1 MLEKIREGSQGV
13 IAKAILVL
21 VILSFAFAGVSSYLG
36 SSSVAPAATVNG
48 EEISTTELDQAYQSE
63 RARLEQQLG
72 EMFDALAA
80 NDAYLASIKK
90 GVLERLVAQ
99 KLLDQAAAEMG
110 LRVSNAQIV
119 EAIRQEPAFQ
129 TEGKFDNDRF
139 EAILRQLGYQQATFR
154 ESMRVDM
161 TRRQLISALI
171 GSEFV
176 LNGEAESLAKLQG
189 QTRDIRYL
197 MVDAEPFLAEATV
210 TEEEVKSFYD
220 TNPAQFER
228 PEMVSLEYV
237 ELDAKDLANGIQISD
252 EQAKTYY
259 DEHQNQYQTAEK
271 RLAAHILIDAST
283 DNAEAKAEDLHKQ
296 LENGA
301 DFAALAQS
309 DSQDTLSGEKG
320 GELGWFEPGV
330 MDPAFDEALF
340 ALNKGDIS
348 KVVKT
353 PFGFHIIKLLDIQSG
368 QTAPFAEVKDKIV
381 AQLKQDEAVNQ
392 FYGLQQKLADTSYEI
407 PDNLQE
413 AAKAVGAEI
422 KTTRLFGRD
431 NAPAPFDKPEL
442 SKAAFSS
449 DVLGGMNSELLE
461 VDRNHVVVIRIKEH
475 QQAGTLEFA
484 EVKPAIEARLKQQ
497 KANEIARDKAQE
509 YMVKLK
515 EGNADIALQS
525 RANLGRFTQ
534 DVDSALVS
542 KAFQMAKA
550 KEGLSV
556 DTVSL
561 ATGYAVVVLDAIHD
575 AESAPADQVAAIKQG
590 LNSQYGEND
599 YRAVIDMLKAKAE
612 IVYPEDN
619 E

>member
-13 IAKAILVL
+13 IAKGILVL

-110 LRVSNAQIV
+110 LRVSNAQII

-139 EAILRQLGYQQATFR
+139 EAILRQLGYQQAAFR

-197 MVDAEPFLAEATV
+197 LVDAEPFLGQATV
-210 TEEEVKSFYD
+210 TEEEAKSFYD

-237 ELDAKDLANGIQISD
+237 ELNAKDLVYGIEVSD
-252 EQAKTYY
+252 ELAKTYY

-271 RLAAHILIDAST
+271 RLAAHILIDGST
-283 DNAEAKAEDLHKQ
+283 DNAEAKAEDIHKQ

-301 DFAALAQS
+301 DFAALAKS

-320 GELGWFEPGV
+320 GELV
-330 MDPAFDEALF
+330 
-340 ALNKGDIS
+340 
-348 KVVKT
+348 
-353 PFGFHIIKLLDIQSG
+353 
-368 QTAPFAEVKDKIV
+368 
-381 AQLKQDEAVNQ
+381 
-392 FYGLQQKLADTSYEI
+392 
-407 PDNLQE
+407 
-413 AAKAVGAEI
+413 
-422 KTTRLFGRD
+422 
-431 NAPAPFDKPEL
+431 
-442 SKAAFSS
+442 
-449 DVLGGMNSELLE
+449 
-461 VDRNHVVVIRIKEH
+461 
-475 QQAGTLEFA
+475 
-484 EVKPAIEARLKQQ
+484 
-497 KANEIARDKAQE
+497 
-509 YMVKLK
+509 
-515 EGNADIALQS
+515 
-525 RANLGRFTQ
+525 
-534 DVDSALVS
+534 
-542 KAFQMAKA
+542 
-550 KEGLSV
+550 GLSLV
-556 DTVSL
+556 
-561 ATGYAVVVLDAIHD
+561 
-575 AESAPADQVAAIKQG
+575 
-590 LNSQYGEND
+590 
-599 YRAVIDMLKAKAE
+599 
-612 IVYPEDN
+612 
-619 E
+619 

>member
-1 MLEKIREGSQGV
+1 M
-13 IAKAILVL
+13 
-21 VILSFAFAGVSSYLG
+21 
-36 SSSVAPAATVNG
+36 
-48 EEISTTELDQAYQSE
+48 
-63 RARLEQQLG
+63 
-72 EMFDALAA
+72 
-80 NDAYLASIKK
+80 
-90 GVLERLVAQ
+90 LERLVAQ

-110 LRVSNAQIV
+110 LRVSNTQII

-139 EAILRQLGYQQATFR
+139 EAILRQLGYQQAAFR

-197 MVDAEPFLAEATV
+197 LVDAEPFLGQATV
-210 TEEEVKSFYD
+210 TEEEAKSFYD

-237 ELDAKDLANGIQISD
+237 ELNAKDLVYGIKVSD
-252 EQAKTYY
+252 ELAKTYY

-283 DNAEAKAEDLHKQ
+283 DNAEAKAEDIHKQ

-301 DFAALAQS
+301 DFAALAKS
-309 DSQDTLSGEKG
+309 DSQDTSGEKG

-381 AQLKQDEAVNQ
+381 EQIKQEEAVKQ

-461 VDRNHVVVIRIKEH
+461 VDRNHVVVVRVKEH

-575 AESAPADQVAAIKQG
+575 TESAPADQVAAIKQR
-590 LNSQYGEND
+590 LNSQFGEND

-612 IVYPEDN
+612 IIYPEGD

>member
-13 IAKAILVL
+13 IAKGILVL

-110 LRVSNAQIV
+110 LRVSNTQII

-139 EAILRQLGYQQATFR
+139 EAILRQLGYQQAAFR

-197 MVDAEPFLAEATV
+197 LVDAEPFLGQATV
-210 TEEEVKSFYD
+210 TEEEAKSFYD

-237 ELDAKDLANGIQISD
+237 ELNAKDLVYGIKVSD
-252 EQAKTYY
+252 ELAKTYY

-283 DNAEAKAEDLHKQ
+283 DNAEAKAEDIHKQ

-301 DFAALAQS
+301 DFAALAKS
-309 DSQDTLSGEKG
+309 DSQDTSGEKG

-381 AQLKQDEAVNQ
+381 EQIKQEEAVKQ

-461 VDRNHVVVIRIKEH
+461 VDRNHVVVVRVKEH

-575 AESAPADQVAAIKQG
+575 TESAPADQVAAIKQR
-590 LNSQYGEND
+590 LNSQFGEND

-612 IVYPEDN
+612 IIYPEGD